1 MKTRHKVL
9 IVDDETHIRKLIQ
22 TALARADYATVE
34 AENAREALE
43 KLENERPDISLLDLG
58 LPDRDGLE
66 LVPLF
71 KQRSDTTLIIVS
83 ARDST
88 EQKVT
93 ALDLGAD
100 DYLTKPFD
108 TDELLARVRVA
119 LRNRM
124 TKDGGVSKVRA
135 GDVEIDLMA
144 RIITKAGKEVHLTP
158 KEYSVL
164 SQLAKFPGRV
174 ITHEQIMKH
183 VWPAEQ
189 EHHVEYL
196 RVLVR
201 TLRQKLENDPQHP
214 RIIGNELGIGYR
226 LRFNIEG
233 ETDEFAPGG
242 EHQIST

>member
-1 MKTRHKVL
+1 MKIRHKVL
-9 IVDDETHIRKLIQ
+9 IVDDEPHIRKLIQ
-22 TALARADYATVE
+22 VALSRADYATVE

-43 KLENERPDISLLDLG
+43 MLKNERPDISLLDLG

-71 KQRSDTTLIIVS
+71 KQQSDTTLIIVS
-83 ARDST
+83 ARDAT
-88 EQKVT
+88 DQKVT

-108 TDELLARVRVA
+108 TEELLARVRVA

-124 TKDGGVSKVRA
+124 TKDGGMALVRA
-135 GDVEIDLMA
+135 GDVEIDLLA
-144 RIITKAGKEVHLTP
+144 RTVLKAGKEVHLTP
-158 KEYSVL
+158 KEYAVL
-164 SQLAKFPGRV
+164 GQLAKFPGRV
-174 ITHEQIMKH
+174 ITHEQIMLH
-183 VWPAEQ
+183 VWPNER

-201 TLRQKLENDPQHP
+201 TLRQKLETDPQRP

-226 LRFNIEG
+226 LRFNVEG
-233 ETDEFAPGG
+233 ETEEFAP
-242 EHQIST
+242 SDA

>member
-1 MKTRHKVL
+1 MKVRHKVL
-9 IVDDETHIRKLIQ
+9 IVDDEPHIRKLILA
-22 TALARADYATVE
+22 ALTRADYATVE
-34 AENAREALE
+34 AGNAREALE
-43 KLENERPDISLLDLG
+43 KLKEERPDISLLDLG

-71 KQRSDTTLIIVS
+71 KQHSDTTLIIVS
-83 ARDST
+83 ARDAT
-88 EQKVT
+88 DQKVA

-124 TKDGGVSKVRA
+124 TKDGGVSMVRA

-144 RIITKAGKEVHLTP
+144 RNVLKAGKEVHLTP
-158 KEYSVL
+158 KEYAVL
-164 SQLAKFPGRV
+164 AQLAKFPGRV
-174 ITHEQIMKH
+174 ITHAQIMAH
-183 VWPAEQ
+183 VWPNEV

-201 TLRQKLENDPQHP
+201 TLRQKLESDPQRP

-226 LRFNIEG
+226 LRFNVEG
-233 ETDEFAPGG
+233 ETEEFAP
-242 EHQIST
+242 HAH

>member
-1 MKTRHKVL
+1 MKIRHKVL
-9 IVDDETHIRKLIQ
+9 IVDDEPHIRKLIQ
-22 TALARADYATVE
+22 VALSRADYATVE

-43 KLENERPDISLLDLG
+43 MLKNERPDISLLDLG

-71 KQRSDTTLIIVS
+71 KQQSDTTLIIVS
-83 ARDST
+83 ARDAT
-88 EQKVT
+88 DQKVT

-108 TDELLARVRVA
+108 TEELLARVRVA

-124 TKDGGVSKVRA
+124 TKDGGMALVRS
-135 GDVEIDLMA
+135 GDVEIDLLA
-144 RIITKAGKEVHLTP
+144 RTVLKAGKEVHLTP
-158 KEYSVL
+158 KEYAVL
-164 SQLAKFPGRV
+164 VQLAKFPGRV
-174 ITHEQIMKH
+174 ITHEQIMAH
-183 VWPAEQ
+183 VWPNER

-201 TLRQKLENDPQHP
+201 TLRQKLETDPQRP

-226 LRFNIEG
+226 LRFNVEG
-233 ETDEFAPGG
+233 ETEEFAP
-242 EHQIST
+242 SDA

>member
-1 MKTRHKVL
+1 MKVRHKVL
-9 IVDDETHIRKLIQ
+9 IVDDEPHIRKLIHV
-22 TALARADYATVE
+22 ALARADYAIIE
-34 AENAREALE
+34 AENGREALV
-43 KLENERPDISLLDLG
+43 KLREERPDISLLDLG

-71 KQRSDTTLIIVS
+71 KQQSDTTLIIVS
-83 ARDST
+83 ARDT
-88 EQKVT
+88 TDQKVA

-124 TKDGGVSKVRA
+124 TKDGGVSMVRA
-135 GDVEIDLMA
+135 GDVEIDLIA
-144 RIITKAGKEVHLTP
+144 RTVSKAGREVHLTP
-158 KEYSVL
+158 KEYGVL
-164 SQLAKFPGRV
+164 AQLAKFPGRV
-174 ITHEQIMKH
+174 ITHAQIMGH
-183 VWPAEQ
+183 VWPHEW

-201 TLRQKLENDPQHP
+201 TLRQKLETDPQRP

-226 LRFNIEG
+226 LRFNVEG
-233 ETDEFAPGG
+233 ETDEFAAGG
-242 EHQIST
+242 G

>member
-1 MKTRHKVL
+1 MKIRHKVL
-9 IVDDETHIRKLIQ
+9 IVDDEPHIRKLIQ
-22 TALARADYATVE
+22 VALSRADYATVE

-43 KLENERPDISLLDLG
+43 MLKNERPDISLLDLG

-71 KQRSDTTLIIVS
+71 KQQSDTTLIIVS
-83 ARDST
+83 ARDAT
-88 EQKVT
+88 DQKVT

-108 TDELLARVRVA
+108 TEELLARVRVA

-124 TKDGGVSKVRA
+124 TKDGGMALVRA
-135 GDVEIDLMA
+135 GDVEIDLLA
-144 RIITKAGKEVHLTP
+144 RTVLKAGKEVHLTP
-158 KEYSVL
+158 KEYAVL
-164 SQLAKFPGRV
+164 VQLAKFPGRV
-174 ITHEQIMKH
+174 ITHEQIMLH
-183 VWPAEQ
+183 VWPNER

-201 TLRQKLENDPQHP
+201 TLRQKLETDPQRP

-226 LRFNIEG
+226 LRFNVEG
-233 ETDEFAPGG
+233 ETEEFAP
-242 EHQIST
+242 SDA